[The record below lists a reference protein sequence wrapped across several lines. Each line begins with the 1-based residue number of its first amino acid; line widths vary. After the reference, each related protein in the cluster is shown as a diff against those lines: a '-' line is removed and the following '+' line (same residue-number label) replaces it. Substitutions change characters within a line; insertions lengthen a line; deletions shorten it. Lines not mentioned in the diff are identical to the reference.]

1 MLSRLAARGVA
12 LSIVVFLV
20 LAGAATA
27 AVSAPSAS
35 PANALRAPSAEVIGG
50 TTAPAGSWD
59 FAAFVVA
66 NDDGGYGTC
75 TGSVI
80 SPNVVLTAAHC
91 VLDDKTN
98 TQLDPSAFEVTT
110 GSLDLSDGGAR
121 QVSDVTS
128 VSVGPGFS
136 FQALLP
142 DEAIL
147 VLAKPTTAPAITLA
161 TRADTALYTPG
172 APVVLAGWG
181 LEKANDH
188 DTPNELQTTNTLL
201 QSDSAC
207 AESAGGAFITYSP
220 GWMICTA
227 GGGVACKGDSGGPI
241 LEPATP
247 SPASLAD
254 WRLIGTTSW
263 GDNTCSYLSVAASE
277 LPLNGWIE
285 QQVAAAAGTGS
296 PTPPAAVATIPTPL
310 SMRQATPAVRVPIQL
325 DLHVAGHGHRWFRLK
340 LLATPRAPIDQLHV
354 RLQYYT
360 GYGFKSFAS
369 LTLVSGK
376 PVIREFS
383 GNLGHYDVRAVSSAG
398 PGYTAATSGKAI
410 FTLR

>member
-1 MLSRLAARGVA
+1 MLSRLAARGAA
-12 LSIVVFLV
+12 LSIVVVLV
-20 LAGAATA
+20 LAGAAGA
-27 AVSAPSAS
+27 A
-35 PANALRAPSAEVIGG
+35 ANAPGTPSAEVIGG
-50 TTAPAGSWD
+50 AAAPAGSWD
-59 FAAFVVA
+59 FAAFVVVS
-66 NDDGGYGTC
+66 NSGGYATC

-91 VLDDKTN
+91 VLDDATN
-98 TQLDPSAFEVTT
+98 KQLDPSAFKVTT
-110 GSLDLSDGGAR
+110 GSLDLSDGGAS

-136 FQALLP
+136 FRALLP

-147 VLAKPTTAPAITLA
+147 VLAKPTTAPAIPLA
-161 TRADTALYTPG
+161 TRAETSLYTPG
-172 APVVLAGWG
+172 AGVVLAGWG
-181 LEKANDH
+181 LEHANDH
-188 DTPNELQTTNTLL
+188 DTPKELQTTSTQL

-207 AESAGGAFITYSP
+207 TESAGGAFLTYSP

-227 GGGVACKGDSGGPI
+227 GGGIACKGDSGGPV
-241 LEPATP
+241 LEAAVPA
-247 SPASLAD
+247 PASLAD

-277 LPLNGWIE
+277 LPLNDWLE
-285 QQVAAAAGTGS
+285 QQVAAAAGTAS
-296 PTPPAAVATIPTPL
+296 ATPPAAVATIPTPL

-325 DLHVAGHGHRWFRLK
+325 RLQVAGHGHRWFRLR

-354 RLQYYT
+354 KLQYFT

-398 PGYTAATSGKAI
+398 AGYTAAKSEKAI